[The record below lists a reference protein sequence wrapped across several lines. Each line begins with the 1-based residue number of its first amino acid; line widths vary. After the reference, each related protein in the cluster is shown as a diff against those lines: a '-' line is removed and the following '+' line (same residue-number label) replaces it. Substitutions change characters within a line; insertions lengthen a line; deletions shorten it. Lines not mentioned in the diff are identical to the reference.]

1 MHGIC
6 ARKQDIMNENI
17 VIVLF
22 AGINELESS
31 FVLFYLTVLVY
42 FFTLLNFFQLFTSVS
57 VVSAHGVNLQHCV
70 AAREISITSH
80 LGFGN

>member
-6 ARKQDIMNENI
+6 ARKQDMNENV
-17 VIVLF
+17 VIVLL

-42 FFTLLNFFQLFTSVS
+42 FFTLLNFFPVIHLSV
-57 VVSAHGVNLQHCV
+57 G
-70 AAREISITSH
+70 
-80 LGFGN
+80 G